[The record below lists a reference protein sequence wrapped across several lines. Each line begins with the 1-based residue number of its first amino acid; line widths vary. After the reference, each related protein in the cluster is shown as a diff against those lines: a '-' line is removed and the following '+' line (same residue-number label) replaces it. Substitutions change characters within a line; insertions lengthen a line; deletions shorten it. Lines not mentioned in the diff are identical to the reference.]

1 MGFFDLFKKSEP
13 GKASEKEIARL
24 TKVVSN
30 KLSQDLDRQDA
41 LHRLVAMG
49 SVDAARALLRR
60 FDWTLNPTITDQE
73 EKALAVTGIVAAGLD
88 VLPAIR
94 GYCKKAESL
103 TWAIRAIRGVVAEED
118 LVDELLCLL
127 DEFDTDYARNP
138 EPKVQ
143 LLKALAETATDEV
156 RIATEPFLTDINE
169 EVRFTAVDTV
179 IAAAQDAS
187 LPSLIDALKS
197 EESLRVKNRI
207 SVALVETQW
216 EVSSELQTTLSE
228 AVPPGFRVDQARLVG
243 APSLD

>member
-1 MGFFDLFKKSEP
+1 MGLFDLFKKSESRKP
-13 GKASEKEIARL
+13 SEKEIARL

-41 LHRLVAMG
+41 LHRLVAMA
-49 SVDAARALLRR
+49 SVDAARALLKR

-73 EKALAVTGIVAAGLD
+73 EKALAVTGIIAAGLD
-88 VLPAIR
+88 VMPAIR
-94 GYCKKAESL
+94 GYCKRAESL
-103 TWAIRAIRGVVAEED
+103 TWAIRAIRGLVAEDD

-127 DEFDTDYARNP
+127 DEFDTDYTRNP

-143 LLKALAETATDEV
+143 LLKALAESATDEV

-179 IAAAQDAS
+179 LAAAQSAA
-187 LPSLIDALKS
+187 LPSLIDALKR

-207 SVALVETQW
+207 SCALVDAQW
-216 EVSSELQTTLSE
+216 EVAGELQAELSNGT
-228 AVPPGFRVDQARLVG
+228 PPGFRIEAGRLVG
-243 APSLD
+243 APSFD